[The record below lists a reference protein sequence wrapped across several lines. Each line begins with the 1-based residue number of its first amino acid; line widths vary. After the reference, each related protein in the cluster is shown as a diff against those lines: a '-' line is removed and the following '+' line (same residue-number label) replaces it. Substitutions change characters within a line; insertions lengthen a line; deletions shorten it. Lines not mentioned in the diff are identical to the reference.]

1 MREIRLDGYIDEEVW
16 FGDEFTPQMVRDAL
30 YGEKGDLQDDVH
42 ITLNSYGGS
51 VNAATKIHDEI
62 QGYPGQVRMT
72 ISGTAASAATVVA
85 MAADE
90 LNMTPGSMFMIHDPS
105 MWAMG
110 NARDME
116 DAIRTLNAH
125 KDAILNVY
133 ETRCRTNR
141 ETVAQ
146 MMTDETWM
154 DSKAALEHGF
164 VDAVASKKEAQ
175 NSAGERVYDKKEA
188 EKKVKA
194 WYERKNAAMQPKA
207 RDEPKDKAEESR
219 SETGERRVRL
229 MQMKLNELRE
239 GE

>member
-72 ISGTAASAATVVA
+72 ISGTAASAATMVA

-110 NARDME
+110 NVRDME
-116 DAIRTLNAH
+116 DAIRMLNAH
-125 KDAILNVY
+125 KDAILNTY
-133 ETRCRTNR
+133 ETRCKTSR

-146 MMTDETWM
+146 MMADETWM
-154 DSKAALEHGF
+154 DSKTALEYGF

-188 EKKVKA
+188 EKRVRA
-194 WYERKNAAMQPKA
+194 WYERKHAAMQPKA
-207 RDEPKDKAEESR
+207 RDEPKEQAQEPEKVSAR
-219 SETGERRVRL
+219 ERKIRL
-229 MQMKLNELRE
+229 QMMKLK
-239 GE
+239 G